1 MAWARIVI
9 VAAAWLASFQ
19 IVFAG
24 PAEWDDQI
32 TSRAKNNPTA
42 GLVFIQ
48 VKIFEDGNST
58 PKECRH
64 IHVGGSSQE
73 GERAY
78 FAVQSLSA
86 TPENTFYAG
95 WAILPQGVYTITLV
109 KCGDYAGFRGA
120 FARFAVSKGQILNL
134 GSLVIRYKNSSTN
147 LFTPNRPTGDW
158 KVEDLSS
165 AALAT
170 LKTKSPAVFAKAT
183 KQYMTPIRATNLSQ

>member
-1 MAWARIVI
+1 MASARIVI

-24 PAEWDDQI
+24 PAEWDDRI
-32 TSRAKNNPTA
+32 TSRAQNYPTA
-42 GLVFIQ
+42 GLVFAE
-48 VKIFEDGNST
+48 VKIFEDGKAT
-58 PKECRH
+58 PKECRQ
-64 IHVGGSSQE
+64 IYVSGSSQE

-78 FAVQSLSA
+78 FPVQNLSA

-95 WAILPQGVYTITLV
+95 WAFLPQGVYTINSI
-109 KCGDYAGFRGA
+109 KCGDYNGFRGP
-120 FARFAVSKGQILNL
+120 FARFAVSKGQVLNL
-134 GSLVIRYKNSSTN
+134 GSLVVRYKNSSTN
-147 LFTPNRPTGDW
+147 FFTPNRPTGNW

-183 KQYMTPIRATNLSQ
+183 KQYMTPIRATNLVQ